1 MEDAG
6 HTLGG
11 IELFADLSRAEREAL
26 ARRCRWR
33 RYTPGQQVIGHQDD
47 TADVYFISS
56 GRVHVTVYSPSGKEV
71 AFRDLGRGK
80 SFGEISAVDGAP
92 RSAAVIAITDAL
104 LASMPAET
112 FRSVLGEYPKVS
124 ERMMKQLAGL
134 VRLLSDRVV
143 EFSVLAVKN
152 RIDAELL
159 RLARE
164 RGVEGNAA
172 VLSPAPTH
180 ADIASRVA
188 THREAVTRE
197 LNALARDGL
206 IERQH
211 GALVIPDVDRLAR
224 LVEKVLEE

>member
-1 MEDAG
+1 MAEAG
-6 HTLGG
+6 SSLANV
-11 IELFADLSRAEREAL
+11 ELFAALSPAEQAAL

-33 RYTPGQQVIGHQDD
+33 RYAAGRQIIGHQDD
-47 TADVYFISS
+47 STDVYFIAA

-71 AFRDLGRGK
+71 AFRDLGPGK
-80 SFGEISAVDGAP
+80 SFGEISALDGAP
-92 RSAAVIAITDAL
+92 RSATVIARADTL
-104 LASMPAET
+104 LASMPAER
-112 FRSVLGEYPKVS
+112 FRAMLREHP
-124 ERMMKQLAGL
+124 EIAELMMRYLAGL
-134 VRLLSDRVV
+134 VRMLSDRVV

-164 RGVEGNAA
+164 RGADGNEA

-180 ADIASRVA
+180 AEIASRVA

-206 IERQH
+206 IARKG
-211 GALVIPDVDRLAR
+211 GALVIPDIDRLAR